1 MGRKIGRR
9 YPTISNARLISLLG
23 LSLLGAVCCSCA
35 KQPDPAKTPATTE
48 RIAFPALGSTVQI
61 EPGILLHET
70 TIQRGGTAMKVWIY
84 QPDKGAEKFP
94 CVLIGPAGSHL
105 IDGMKLEKGDRAE
118 HLPYSRAGFIVI
130 AFDIDGA
137 WPAAPNPSERDIIA
151 AATAFQNAQGGLA
164 NARTALDFAIERVPA
179 LDSRRVY
186 TAGHSS
192 AATLALL
199 VASADPRI
207 KACAAFAPATDVEG
221 RIGDETI
228 QSLSASIPG
237 FAAFMK
243 MSSPRTHL
251 GELKCPV
258 FLFHAKDDETVP
270 SSQTSRF
277 AIDLKRTNSEVVYV
291 EAPKGGHYQ
300 SMIQEGI
307 PQAIR
312 WFRKLPN

>member
-1 MGRKIGRR
+1 M
-9 YPTISNARLISLLG
+9 TSTFRLLSLLC
-23 LSLLGAVCCSCA
+23 LSLLGTPFCGCS
-35 KQPDPAKTPATTE
+35 KQPDPARTPALTE
-48 RIAFPALGSTVQI
+48 KIAFPELGPPVQI
-61 EPGILLHET
+61 EPGVRMYEA
-70 TIQRGGTAMKVWIY
+70 TIQRGGTPMKVWLY
-84 QPDKGAEKFP
+84 QPDKGAEKLP

-105 IDGMKLEKGDRAE
+105 IDGMKLAKGDQAE
-118 HLPYSRAGFIVI
+118 HLPYARAGFVVV
-130 AFDIDGA
+130 AFAIDGA

-151 AATAFQNAQGGLA
+151 AATAFQKAQGGLA

-221 RIGDETI
+221 RIGGETI
-228 QSLSASIPG
+228 RFLAASIPG
-237 FAAFMK
+237 FAEFVKA
-243 MSSPRTHL
+243 SSPKTHL

-258 FLFHAKDDETVP
+258 FLFHAKDDTTVP

-277 AIDLKRTNSEVVYV
+277 ASDLERTNSKVVYV
-291 EAPKGGHYQ
+291 EVPKGGHYQ
-300 SMIQEGI
+300 SMIREGI
-307 PQAIR
+307 PRAIQ
-312 WFRKLPN
+312 WLQKLPN